1 MKKLTA
7 EEFASKV
14 MENGTEIEWDE
25 GYEAPA
31 IYAHISEDGDLVR
44 SCGEAEWTISTV
56 ARQMTADD
64 LERIFN
70 GELEEEEK
78 QIIIDDLYP
87 QYIAIIDENF

>member
-1 MKKLTA
+1 MKKITE
-7 EEFASKV
+7 EEFARKV

-25 GYEAPA
+25 YYKAPM
-31 IYAHISEDGDLVR
+31 IYAHISEDGDLVG
-44 SCGEAEWTISTV
+44 SCGEAEWTIFTV
-56 ARQMTADD
+56 TRMTADD

>member
-14 MENGTEIEWDE
+14 MESGTEIEWDT
-25 GYEAPA
+25 YYKAPL
-31 IYAHISEDGDLVR
+31 IYAHIKEDGELVH
-44 SCGEAEWTISTV
+44 SCGEAEWTIFTV
-56 ARQMTADD
+56 TRMTADD

-78 QIIIDDLYP
+78 QIIIEDLYP
-87 QYIAIIDENF
+87 QYVQIIDENF

>member
-1 MKKLTA
+1 MKKLNS
-7 EEFASKV
+7 EEFAKKV
-14 MENGTEIEWDE
+14 MENDPEIEWDE
-25 GYEAPA
+25 YNKAPM

-44 SCGEAEWTISTV
+44 SCGEAEWTISTI

-64 LERIFN
+64 LERIYN

-78 QIIIDDLYP
+78 QIIIEDLYP

>member
-7 EEFASKV
+7 EEFARKV
-14 MENGTEIEWDE
+14 MENDPEIEWDE
-25 GYEAPA
+25 YNKAPM

-44 SCGEAEWTISTV
+44 SCGEAEWTISTI
-56 ARQMTADD
+56 ARQITADD
-64 LERIFN
+64 LERIYN

-78 QIIIDDLYP
+78 QIIIEDLYP